1 MKAQERGGLQDD
13 RGTDQPVRPHEERT
27 HASDDA
33 TGRRRLGARFR
44 VRLRMSN
51 CCLRSTDSATT
62 DRAPPGPASW
72 AICRQQMGEEG
83 GEVARATILPRRQ
96 RAEILTI

>member
-1 MKAQERGGLQDD
+1 MKAKERGGLQDD
-13 RGTDQPVRPHEERT
+13 RGTDQPVRPQEERT

-72 AICRQQMGEEG
+72 AIVVSRWRTRAARSRARQSYQDGN
-83 GEVARATILPRRQ
+83 VRKS
-96 RAEILTI
+96 